1 MKPYSAN
8 PNLTEPRR
16 LRMLLIAAALGF
28 LLLMLVVPL
37 VAVFY
42 EALKGGW
49 DLYLKSL
56 SDPEAWSA
64 VKLTLITA
72 LIAVPVNAVLG
83 VAMAWLLT
91 RFDFLGKQLLTTLLD
106 LPFSVSPVVAGLM
119 FVLLFGA
126 HTALGSRLEAQ
137 GIQIIFAIPGIVL
150 TALFVT
156 FPFAAREIIPLMQTQ
171 GDSEEQA
178 ALVLGASGGRCFGA
192 LPCPTSNGR
201 CSTASSS
208 PTPVRWASSA
218 RSAWYRDTYAAK
230 PTLSR
235 FWSKSSTTNTTSPA
249 HSPSPAYWHF

>member
-1 MKPYSAN
+1 MKTHSTN
-8 PNLTEPRR
+8 PNLSEPRW
-16 LRMLLIAAALGF
+16 LRVLLTTTALGF

-37 VAVFY
+37 VAIFY

-49 DLYLKSL
+49 DLYLQSL
-56 SDPEAWSA
+56 TDPEAWSA
-64 VKLTLITA
+64 IKLTLITA
-72 LIAVPVNAVLG
+72 LIVVPVNAVLG

-91 RFDFLGKQLLTTLLD
+91 RFDFRGKQLLTTLLD

-126 HTALGSRLEAQ
+126 HTALGGWLEAQ
-137 GIQIIFAIPGIVL
+137 GIQIIFAIPGIIL
-150 TALFVT
+150 ATLFVT
-156 FPFAAREIIPLMQTQ
+156 FPFVAREIIPLMQAQ

-178 ALVLGASGGRCFGA
+178 ALILAQTAGRCFGA

-201 CSTASSS
+201 CSTASFL
-208 PTPVRWASSA
+208 PTPARWESSA
-218 RSAWYRDTYAAK
+218 QSAWYRGTSAAK
-230 PTLSR
+230 PTPSR

>member
-16 LRMLLIAAALGF
+16 LRMLLIAAVLGF

-72 LIAVPVNAVLG
+72 LIVVPVNAVLG
-83 VAMAWLLT
+83 VAMAWLLI

-106 LPFSVSPVVAGLM
+106 LPFSVSPAVAGLM

-137 GIQIIFAIPGIVL
+137 GIQIIFAM
-150 TALFVT
+150 ALF
-156 FPFAAREIIPLMQTQ
+156 
-171 GDSEEQA
+171 
-178 ALVLGASGGRCFGA
+178 
-192 LPCPTSNGR
+192 
-201 CSTASSS
+201 
-208 PTPVRWASSA
+208 
-218 RSAWYRDTYAAK
+218 
-230 PTLSR
+230 
-235 FWSKSSTTNTTSPA
+235 
-249 HSPSPAYWHF
+249 